1 MAQLLIGP
9 HFIDSDWARA
19 PLCHPL
25 IDHVNKKCDRKS
37 INLKPLPENKL
48 LGSDEKDKRICQ
60 NSMHGLLLA
69 LEQFIEPM
77 DTNVKL
83 GSLEVTL
90 INELG
95 HMNNASAAIAIG
107 ILTKLNLSENSQ
119 DHVMSYIRKRIECS
133 SRYTEIAEMDLFN
146 SISEYLIQNRAKCM
160 PEILSILSNRSK
172 QESSGSFR
180 RVFSCFKIGSRGMSH
195 VRERHNDVI
204 KKHQYENPLK

>member
-1 MAQLLIGP
+1 MRSQ
-9 HFIDSDWARA
+9 
-19 PLCHPL
+19 
-25 IDHVNKKCDRKS
+25 KS
-37 INLKPLPENKL
+37 ISLKPLLENKL
-48 LGSDEKDKRICQ
+48 LSSDEKNRKCQ

-90 INELG
+90 MNELD

-119 DHVMSYIRKRIECS
+119 DHVMSFIRKRIECS
-133 SRYTEIAEMDLFN
+133 SQYTEIAEMDLFN

-160 PEILSILSNRSK
+160 PEILSILSNRRK
-172 QESSGSFR
+172 QEPIASFR
-180 RVFSCFKIGSRGMSH
+180 WVFILSDG
-195 VRERHNDVI
+195 
-204 KKHQYENPLK
+204 Q